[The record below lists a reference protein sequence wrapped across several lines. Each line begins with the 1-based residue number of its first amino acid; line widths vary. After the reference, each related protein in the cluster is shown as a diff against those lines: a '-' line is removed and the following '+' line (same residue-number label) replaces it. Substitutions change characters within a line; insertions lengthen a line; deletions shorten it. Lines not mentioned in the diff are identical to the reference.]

1 MSGKEYSYL
10 KTNLSD
16 LLISVITP
24 IGKEIKKL
32 LGDKAHLEQ
41 ILEKGK
47 EKANNIAEENIK
59 NIREKVGLI

>member
-1 MSGKEYSYL
+1 MSFL
-10 KTNLSD
+10 LSQPIFLTD